1 MKLPLYQVDAFTDR
15 LFGGNYAAVMP
26 LPHWLDDA
34 VLQAIA
40 AENNVSE
47 TAFRV
52 EQQPGHFAIRWFSP
66 LAEID
71 FCGHATLASAHVL
84 FSRDPACQTL
94 TFSAAAVGELQLT
107 RGEGGLINMSAPLLP
122 PVAVAQVP
130 PELLAG
136 LSLPPAQVL
145 VSDQAWFALYPDED
159 AVRAV
164 QADPQVLARLAP
176 RDVVATAPGREVDF
190 VSRYFWPANG
200 GLEDMV
206 TGSIHA
212 GLAPLWAERLG
223 RRTLHAYQASARGG
237 HLYCEVGPQRVQISG
252 YAVLYLEGLVHLPD
266 GLQGAASG
274 A

>member
-47 TAFRV
+47 TAFLV

-122 PVAVAQVP
+122 P
-130 PELLAG
+130 G
-136 LSLPPAQVL
+136 
-145 VSDQAWFALYPDED
+145 
-159 AVRAV
+159 
-164 QADPQVLARLAP
+164 
-176 RDVVATAPGREVDF
+176 
-190 VSRYFWPANG
+190 
-200 GLEDMV
+200 
-206 TGSIHA
+206 
-212 GLAPLWAERLG
+212 
-223 RRTLHAYQASARGG
+223 
-237 HLYCEVGPQRVQISG
+237 
-252 YAVLYLEGLVHLPD
+252 
-266 GLQGAASG
+266 
-274 A
+274 

>member
-15 LFGGNYAAVMP
+15 LFGGNYAAVVP
-26 LPHWLDDA
+26 LSCWLPDT

-47 TAFRV
+47 TAFLV

-71 FCGHATLASAHVL
+71 FCGHATLASAHVV
-84 FSRDPACQTL
+84 FSRDPARQQL
-94 TFSAAAVGELQLT
+94 TFSAAAVGELQLR
-107 RGEGGLINMSAPLLP
+107 RGESGLIQMSAPRLP
-122 PVAVAQVP
+122 PVAVTQVP

-136 LSLPPAQVL
+136 LSLPPDEIL
-145 VSDQAWFALYPDED
+145 VSDQAWFAVYADER
-159 AVRAV
+159 AVRSV
-164 QADPQVLARLAP
+164 QADPQQLARLAP
-176 RDVVATAPGREVDF
+176 RDVVVTAPGGEVDF

-237 HLYCEVGPQRVQISG
+237 HLYCEVNDERVLISG
-252 YAVLYLEGLVHLPD
+252 HTVLYLEGVIHLPD
-266 GLQGAASG
+266 GLQGAQNAG
-274 A
+274 